1 MALLN
6 RLPILV
12 WAGAALLG
20 WIAGDVIATDPAI
33 HPKLQALFA
42 GPVGVNL
49 DGLLAM
55 FGMAPRFASGGNGGE
70 VVCAVLGV
78 IVVLAVGS
86 IWRRRRLQNSE
97 RPAPSAG

>member
-20 WIAGDVIATDPAI
+20 WIAGDVIATDPAV

-42 GPVGVNL
+42 GPAGIKL
-49 DGLLAM
+49 DAWLESLGIGPH
-55 FGMAPRFASGGNGGE
+55 FVSGNGGE
-70 VVCAVLGV
+70 AACAVLGV
-78 IVVLAVGS
+78 IVVLIAGS
-86 IWRRRRLQNSE
+86 IWRRRKLQQVEQAAS
-97 RPAPSAG
+97 SAG

>member
-20 WIAGDVIATDPAI
+20 WIAGDVMATDPAV
-33 HPKLQALFA
+33 HPQLQALFA
-42 GPVGVNL
+42 GPAGVKL
-49 DGLLAM
+49 DALLGSLGIGPH
-55 FGMAPRFASGGNGGE
+55 FVSGNGGE

-78 IVVLAVGS
+78 IVVLIAGS
-86 IWRRRRLQNSE
+86 IWRRRKLQQVE
-97 RPAPSAG
+97 HAAPSAG

>member
-1 MALLN
+1 
-6 RLPILV
+6 
-12 WAGAALLG
+12 
-20 WIAGDVIATDPAI
+20 
-33 HPKLQALFA
+33 
-42 GPVGVNL
+42 
-49 DGLLAM
+49 M
-55 FGMAPRFASGGNGGE
+55 FGTAPRFASGGNGGE